1 VQNALPADPTIS
13 DVLPGYDSMAAF
25 IAPALQLSC
34 NVGYGDNHIAG
45 FKALWGIA

>member
-1 VQNALPADPTIS
+1 MQNALPTDPTIS